1 MRKYGVLLIA
11 LVGILLLGVGA
22 TSADS
27 SEVYKKQSTVDL
39 PILMYHRVFDGGHK
53 SRYIITPKQLEEDLI
68 ELKKAGFSAVL
79 PSEVIEFCQGKGK
92 LPPRPV
98 MLTFDDGHYNNLRYA
113 LPLFEEH
120 KFKGVVNV
128 IGKFSQY
135 ATTSG
140 DSGRVSSSY
149 LTWSEVRQLAES
161 GLFEIGAH
169 TYNMHDFKPRFGI
182 RRLEGE
188 SDEDYRKAFANDN
201 ARLKTAL
208 EEKAGVEPT
217 AFAYPFGAY
226 YKDSQEML
234 SSLGYQMIFTTDAK
248 INRIKAGESSQ
259 LLSLGRFNRESEW
272 TSKQMIEAILGK

>member
-1 MRKYGVLLIA
+1 MRKYGILLIV

-22 TSADS
+22 TSAES

-68 ELKKAGFSAVL
+68 ELKKAGFTAVL

-113 LPLFEEH
+113 LPLFEEYG
-120 KFKGVVNV
+120 FKGVVNV

-149 LTWSEVRQLAES
+149 LTWNEVRQLAES

-182 RRLEGE
+182 RRLDGE

-208 EEKAGVEPT
+208 KQKAGVEPT

-248 INRIKAGESSQ
+248 VNQIKAGESGG

-272 TSKQMIEAILGK
+272 TSQQMIEAIIDK